1 MATPLT
7 VRREFVTT
15 SYPMREAV
23 VTPSNDTVF
32 LPSMIQALEA
42 GDIAYQPA
50 GGGDPLTR
58 TLEAGEWI
66 PVQVTQVLA
75 TGTTAT
81 NIRRVW

>member
-1 MATPLT
+1 MATALT

-15 SYPMREAV
+15 AYPMREVV

-32 LPSMIQALEA
+32 SPSMIQALEA
-42 GDIAYQPA
+42 GDVTYQPA

-58 TLEAGEWI
+58 TLEAGEWV

-75 TGTTAT
+75 TGTTAAS
-81 NIRRVW
+81 IRRVY